1 MNIKQI
7 SIYQDF
13 QCTGADCSA
22 NCCRGWKVPI
32 DDKIYQKFIQEKGI
46 FGTLLR
52 CAIVKKEDIIAFRSR
67 FGSCPFLG
75 LDHLCT
81 IQKRHGTEYMPLV
94 CIQFP
99 RQLYHL
105 GFFCEE
111 TLYLA
116 CPEAARLFWVY
127 AQEDRSFDFNEL
139 EGEPCYELNT
149 TNDDKEFLNYLL
161 QSRDELIQMLRQ
173 GCRYNNMAILN
184 YGKNAQNACL
194 NQSPLPSPLDF
205 GGNTAD
211 YFTVDCLKMNQ
222 LFFNGFYHPH
232 LKSLSPFL
240 YQLCKK
246 YIAELGLLSE
256 RDADA
261 ANRKLAKLK
270 KHTYDMIPDLDKMLD
285 HYYEYFLL
293 TNFLDIFEDY
303 SFSKH
308 LLFGMAKTE
317 MFWLFLALYG
327 RHKKQL
333 SIDEITRIMAVYE
346 RRAPQIEDALRF
358 L

>member
-1 MNIKQI
+1 
-7 SIYQDF
+7 
-13 QCTGADCSA
+13 
-22 NCCRGWKVPI
+22 
-32 DDKIYQKFIQEKGI
+32 
-46 FGTLLR
+46 
-52 CAIVKKEDIIAFRSR
+52 
-67 FGSCPFLG
+67 
-75 LDHLCT
+75 
-81 IQKRHGTEYMPLV
+81 
-94 CIQFP
+94 
-99 RQLYHL
+99 
-105 GFFCEE
+105 
-111 TLYLA
+111 
-116 CPEAARLFWVY
+116 
-127 AQEDRSFDFNEL
+127 
-139 EGEPCYELNT
+139 
-149 TNDDKEFLNYLL
+149 
-161 QSRDELIQMLRQ
+161 MLRQ

-240 YQLCKK
+240 YRLCKK
-246 YIAELGLLSE
+246 YIAELGFLSE

-346 RRAPQIEDALRF
+346 RRAPQIEDALRY